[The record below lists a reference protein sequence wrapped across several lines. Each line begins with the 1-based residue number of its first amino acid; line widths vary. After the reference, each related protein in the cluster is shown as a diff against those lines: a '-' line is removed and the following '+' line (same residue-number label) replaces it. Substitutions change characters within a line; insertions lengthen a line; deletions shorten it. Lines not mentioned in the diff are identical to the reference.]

1 MTILIIII
9 ISYLIGSIQSG
20 ILIGKI
26 IYKTDVRQL
35 GSKSSG
41 ATNIQRTIGLKP
53 GILVLVLD
61 IFKGFLPII
70 FIEIFTEEN
79 IFGVM
84 SCIFLVIGHCY
95 PVFHKFK
102 GGKGVATG
110 FGSVVVLLPYIAL
123 GIPIALPIIYKTRYV
138 SLGAILG
145 CIISIF
151 LIILFVAL
159 ELLPSGSLMILFVP
173 VLIIYKHKQNIIRL
187 IQKICLK
194 TLWLQ

>member
-1 MTILIIII
+1 MTILLIII

-26 IYKTDVRQL
+26 IYKTDVRQF

-53 GILVLVLD
+53 GIFVLVLD
-61 IFKGFLPII
+61 ILKGFLPIL

-84 SCIFLVIGHCY
+84 SCIFLVLGHCY
-95 PVFHKFK
+95 PVFHKFN

-159 ELLPSGSLMILFVP
+159 ELLPSEYLMILFVP
-173 VLIIYKHKQNIIRL
+173 LLIIYKHKQNIIRL
-187 IQKICLK
+187 IQKKENKIFS
-194 TLWLQ
+194 

>member
-1 MTILIIII
+1 MTILLIII

-26 IYKTDVRQL
+26 IYKSDVRQF

-41 ATNIQRTIGLKP
+41 ATNIQRTFGLKP

-61 IFKGFLPII
+61 IFKGFLPIL

-79 IFGVM
+79 IFGIM
-84 SCIFLVIGHCY
+84 SCIFLVLGHCY

-159 ELLPSGSLMILFVP
+159 ELLPSEYLMILFVP
-173 VLIIYKHKQNIIRL
+173 LLIIYKHKQNIIRL
-187 IQKICLK
+187 IQKKENKIFS
-194 TLWLQ
+194 

>member
-1 MTILIIII
+1 MSILLIII

-26 IYKTDVRQL
+26 IYKTDVRQF

-53 GILVLVLD
+53 GIFVLVLD
-61 IFKGFLPII
+61 ILKGFLPIL

-79 IFGVM
+79 ILGVM
-84 SCIFLVIGHCY
+84 SCIFLVLGHCY

-159 ELLPSGSLMILFVP
+159 ELLPSESLIILFVP
-173 VLIIYKHKQNIIRL
+173 LLIIYKHKQNIIRL
-187 IQKICLK
+187 IQKKENKIFS
-194 TLWLQ
+194 

>member
-1 MTILIIII
+1 MTILLIII

-26 IYKTDVRQL
+26 IYKTDVRQF

-53 GILVLVLD
+53 GIFVLVLD
-61 IFKGFLPII
+61 IFKGFLPIL
-70 FIEIFTEEN
+70 FIGIFTEEN

-145 CIISIF
+145 CMISIF
-151 LIILFVAL
+151 LIILFLAL
-159 ELLPSGSLMILFVP
+159 ELLPSESLMILFVP
-173 VLIIYKHKQNIIRL
+173 LLIIYKHKQNIIRL
-187 IQKICLK
+187 IQKKENKIFS
-194 TLWLQ
+194 

>member
-1 MTILIIII
+1 MTVLLIII

-26 IYKTDVRQL
+26 IYKTDVRQF

-53 GILVLVLD
+53 GIFVLVLD
-61 IFKGFLPII
+61 ILKGFLPIL

-79 IFGVM
+79 ILGVM
-84 SCIFLVIGHCY
+84 SCIFLVLGHCY

-159 ELLPSGSLMILFVP
+159 ELLPSENLMILFVP
-173 VLIIYKHKQNIIRL
+173 LLIIYKHKQNIIRL
-187 IQKICLK
+187 IQKKENKIFS
-194 TLWLQ
+194 

>member
-1 MTILIIII
+1 MSILLIII
-9 ISYLIGSIQSG
+9 ISYLIGSLKSG

-26 IYKTDVRQL
+26 IYKTDVRQF

-53 GILVLVLD
+53 GIFVLVLD
-61 IFKGFLPII
+61 ILKGFLPIL

-79 IFGVM
+79 ILGVM
-84 SCIFLVIGHCY
+84 SCIFLVLGHCY
-95 PVFHKFK
+95 PVFYKFK

-159 ELLPSGSLMILFVP
+159 ELLPSENLMILFVP
-173 VLIIYKHKQNIIRL
+173 LLIIYKHKQNIIRL
-187 IQKICLK
+187 IQKKENKIFS
-194 TLWLQ
+194 

>member
-1 MTILIIII
+1 MTILLIII

-26 IYKTDVRQL
+26 IYKTDVRQF

-53 GILVLVLD
+53 GIFVLVLD
-61 IFKGFLPII
+61 IFKGFLPIL
-70 FIEIFTEEN
+70 FIKIFTEEN
-79 IFGVM
+79 IFGIM
-84 SCIFLVIGHCY
+84 SCIFLVLGHCY

-159 ELLPSGSLMILFVP
+159 ELLPSENLMILFVP
-173 VLIIYKHKQNIIRL
+173 LLIIYKHKQNIIRL
-187 IQKICLK
+187 IQKKENKIFS
-194 TLWLQ
+194 

>member
-1 MTILIIII
+1 MSILLIII

-26 IYKTDVRQL
+26 IYKTDVRQF

-53 GILVLVLD
+53 GIFVLVLD
-61 IFKGFLPII
+61 ILKGFLPIL

-84 SCIFLVIGHCY
+84 SCIFLVLGHCY

-159 ELLPSGSLMILFVP
+159 ELLPSEYLIILFVP
-173 VLIIYKHKQNIIRL
+173 LLIIYKHKQNIIRL
-187 IQKICLK
+187 IQKKENKIFS
-194 TLWLQ
+194 

>member
-1 MTILIIII
+1 MSILLIII

-26 IYKTDVRQL
+26 IYKTDVRQF

-53 GILVLVLD
+53 GIFVLVLD
-61 IFKGFLPII
+61 ILKGFLPIL

-84 SCIFLVIGHCY
+84 SCIFLVLGHCY

-151 LIILFVAL
+151 LTILFVAL
-159 ELLPSGSLMILFVP
+159 ELLPSEYLMILFVP
-173 VLIIYKHKQNIIRL
+173 LLIIYKHKQNIIRL
-187 IQKICLK
+187 IQKKENKIFS
-194 TLWLQ
+194 

>member
-1 MTILIIII
+1 MTVLLIII

-26 IYKTDVRQL
+26 FYKTDVRQF

-53 GILVLVLD
+53 GIFVLVLD
-61 IFKGFLPII
+61 ILKGFLPIL

-84 SCIFLVIGHCY
+84 SCIFLVLGHCY

-159 ELLPSGSLMILFVP
+159 ELLPSESLIILFVP
-173 VLIIYKHKQNIIRL
+173 LLIIYKHKQNIIRL
-187 IQKICLK
+187 IQKKENKIFS
-194 TLWLQ
+194 

>member
-26 IYKTDVRQL
+26 IYKTDVRQF

-53 GILVLVLD
+53 GIFVLVLD
-61 IFKGFLPII
+61 ILKGFLPIL

-79 IFGVM
+79 ILGVM
-84 SCIFLVIGHCY
+84 SCIFLVLGHCY

-159 ELLPSGSLMILFVP
+159 ELLPSGSLMILLVP

-187 IQKICLK
+187 IQKKENKIFS
-194 TLWLQ
+194 

>member
-1 MTILIIII
+1 MTILLIII

-26 IYKTDVRQL
+26 IYKTDVRQF

-53 GILVLVLD
+53 GIFVLILD
-61 IFKGFLPII
+61 IFKGFLPIL

-84 SCIFLVIGHCY
+84 SCIFLVLGHCY

-159 ELLPSGSLMILFVP
+159 ELLPSESLMILFVP
-173 VLIIYKHKQNIIRL
+173 LLIIYKHKQNIIRL
-187 IQKICLK
+187 IQKKENKIFS
-194 TLWLQ
+194 

>member
-1 MTILIIII
+1 MSILLIIV

-26 IYKTDVRQL
+26 IYKTDVRQF

-53 GILVLVLD
+53 GIFVLVLD
-61 IFKGFLPII
+61 IFKGFLPIL
-70 FIEIFTEEN
+70 FIKIFTEEN
-79 IFGVM
+79 IFGIM
-84 SCIFLVIGHCY
+84 SCIFLVLGHCY

-159 ELLPSGSLMILFVP
+159 ELLPSEYLMILFVP
-173 VLIIYKHKQNIIRL
+173 LLIIYKHKQNIIRL
-187 IQKICLK
+187 IQKKENKIFS
-194 TLWLQ
+194 

>member
-1 MTILIIII
+1 MTILLIII

-26 IYKTDVRQL
+26 IYKTDVRQF

-53 GILVLVLD
+53 GIFVLVLD
-61 IFKGFLPII
+61 ILKGFLPIL

-84 SCIFLVIGHCY
+84 SCIFLVLGHCY

-159 ELLPSGSLMILFVP
+159 DLLPSEYLMILFVP
-173 VLIIYKHKQNIIRL
+173 LLIIYKHKQNIIRL
-187 IQKICLK
+187 IQKKENKIFS
-194 TLWLQ
+194 

>member
-1 MTILIIII
+1 MTILLIII

-26 IYKTDVRQL
+26 IYKTDVRQF

-53 GILVLVLD
+53 GIFVLVLD
-61 IFKGFLPII
+61 IFKGFLPIL
-70 FIEIFTEEN
+70 FIGIFTEEN

-159 ELLPSGSLMILFVP
+159 ELLPSESLMILFVP
-173 VLIIYKHKQNIIRL
+173 LLIIYKHKQNIIRL
-187 IQKICLK
+187 IQKKENKIFS
-194 TLWLQ
+194 

>member
-1 MTILIIII
+1 MTILLIII

-26 IYKTDVRQL
+26 IYKTDVRQF

-53 GILVLVLD
+53 GIFVLVLD
-61 IFKGFLPII
+61 IFKGFLPIL
-70 FIEIFTEEN
+70 FIKIFTEEN
-79 IFGVM
+79 IFGIM
-84 SCIFLVIGHCY
+84 SCIFLVLGHCY

-159 ELLPSGSLMILFVP
+159 ELLPSESLIILFVP
-173 VLIIYKHKQNIIRL
+173 LLIIYKHKQNIIRL
-187 IQKICLK
+187 IQKKENKIFS
-194 TLWLQ
+194 

>member
-1 MTILIIII
+1 MTILLIII

-26 IYKTDVRQL
+26 IYKTDVRQF

-53 GILVLVLD
+53 GIFVLILD
-61 IFKGFLPII
+61 ILKGFLPIL

-79 IFGVM
+79 ILGVM
-84 SCIFLVIGHCY
+84 SCIFLVLGHCY

-159 ELLPSGSLMILFVP
+159 ELLPSENLMILFVP
-173 VLIIYKHKQNIIRL
+173 LLIIYKHKQNIIRL
-187 IQKICLK
+187 IQKKENKIFS
-194 TLWLQ
+194 

>member
-1 MTILIIII
+1 MSILLIII

-26 IYKTDVRQL
+26 IYKTDVRQF

-53 GILVLVLD
+53 GIFVLVLD
-61 IFKGFLPII
+61 ILKGFLPIL

-79 IFGVM
+79 ILGVM
-84 SCIFLVIGHCY
+84 SCIFLVLGHCY

-138 SLGAILG
+138 SIGAILG

-159 ELLPSGSLMILFVP
+159 ELLPSENLMILFVP
-173 VLIIYKHKQNIIRL
+173 LLIIYKHKQNIIRL
-187 IQKICLK
+187 IQKKENKIFS
-194 TLWLQ
+194 

>member
-1 MTILIIII
+1 MTILTIIIF
-9 ISYLIGSIQSG
+9 SYLIGSIQSG

-53 GILVLVLD
+53 GIFVLVLD

-159 ELLPSGSLMILFVP
+159 KLLPSGSLMILFVP

-187 IQKICLK
+187 IQKKENKIFS
-194 TLWLQ
+194 

>member
-1 MTILIIII
+1 MSILLIII

-26 IYKTDVRQL
+26 IYKTDVRQF

-53 GILVLVLD
+53 GIFVLVLD
-61 IFKGFLPII
+61 ILKGLLPIL

-84 SCIFLVIGHCY
+84 SCIFLVLGHCY

-159 ELLPSGSLMILFVP
+159 ELLPSENLIVLFVP
-173 VLIIYKHKQNIIRL
+173 LLIIYKHKQNIIRL
-187 IQKICLK
+187 IQKKENKIFS
-194 TLWLQ
+194 

>member
-1 MTILIIII
+1 MSIVLIII

-26 IYKTDVRQL
+26 IYKTDVRQF

-53 GILVLVLD
+53 GIFVLVLD
-61 IFKGFLPII
+61 ILKGFLPIL

-79 IFGVM
+79 ILGVM
-84 SCIFLVIGHCY
+84 SCIFLVLGHCY

-159 ELLPSGSLMILFVP
+159 ELLPSESLIILFVP
-173 VLIIYKHKQNIIRL
+173 LLIIYKHKQNIIRL
-187 IQKICLK
+187 IQKKENKIFS
-194 TLWLQ
+194 

>member
-1 MTILIIII
+1 MTVLLIII

-26 IYKTDVRQL
+26 IYKTDVRQF

-53 GILVLVLD
+53 GIFVLVLD
-61 IFKGFLPII
+61 ILKGFLPIL

-79 IFGVM
+79 ILGVM
-84 SCIFLVIGHCY
+84 SCIFLVLGHCY

-159 ELLPSGSLMILFVP
+159 ELLPSESLIILFVP
-173 VLIIYKHKQNIIRL
+173 LLIIYKHKQNIIRL
-187 IQKICLK
+187 IQKKENKIFS
-194 TLWLQ
+194 

>member
-1 MTILIIII
+1 MTILLIII

-26 IYKTDVRQL
+26 IYKTDVRQF

-53 GILVLVLD
+53 GIFVLVLD
-61 IFKGFLPII
+61 ILKGFLPIL

-79 IFGVM
+79 ILGVM
-84 SCIFLVIGHCY
+84 SCIFLVLGHCY

-159 ELLPSGSLMILFVP
+159 ELLPSENLIVLFVP
-173 VLIIYKHKQNIIRL
+173 LLIIYKHKQNIIRL
-187 IQKICLK
+187 IQKKENKIFS
-194 TLWLQ
+194 

>member
-1 MTILIIII
+1 MSIVLIII

-26 IYKTDVRQL
+26 IYKTDVRQF

-53 GILVLVLD
+53 GIFVLILD
-61 IFKGFLPII
+61 IFKGFLPIL

-84 SCIFLVIGHCY
+84 SCIFLVLGHCY

-159 ELLPSGSLMILFVP
+159 ELLPSEYLMILFVP
-173 VLIIYKHKQNIIRL
+173 LLIIYKHKQNIIRL
-187 IQKICLK
+187 IQKKENKIFS
-194 TLWLQ
+194 

>member
-1 MTILIIII
+1 MSILLIII

-26 IYKTDVRQL
+26 IYKTDVRQF

-53 GILVLVLD
+53 GIFVLVLD
-61 IFKGFLPII
+61 ILKGFLPIL

-79 IFGVM
+79 ILGVM
-84 SCIFLVIGHCY
+84 SCIFLVLGHCY

-159 ELLPSGSLMILFVP
+159 ELLPSEYLMILFVP
-173 VLIIYKHKQNIIRL
+173 LLIIYKHKQNIIRL
-187 IQKICLK
+187 IQKKENKIFS
-194 TLWLQ
+194 

>member
-1 MTILIIII
+1 MSILLIII

-26 IYKTDVRQL
+26 IYKTDVRQF

-53 GILVLVLD
+53 GIFVLVLD
-61 IFKGFLPII
+61 ILKGFLPIL

-79 IFGVM
+79 MFGVM
-84 SCIFLVIGHCY
+84 SCIFLVLGHCY

-159 ELLPSGSLMILFVP
+159 ELLPSENLMILFVP
-173 VLIIYKHKQNIIRL
+173 LLIIYKHKQNIIRL
-187 IQKICLK
+187 IQKKENKIFS
-194 TLWLQ
+194 

>member
-1 MTILIIII
+1 MTILTIIIF
-9 ISYLIGSIQSG
+9 SYLIGSIQSG

-53 GILVLVLD
+53 GIIVLVLD

-95 PVFHKFK
+95 PIFHKFK

-159 ELLPSGSLMILFVP
+159 ELLPSGSLMILLVP

-187 IQKICLK
+187 IQKKENKIFS
-194 TLWLQ
+194 

>member
-1 MTILIIII
+1 MSILLIII

-26 IYKTDVRQL
+26 IYKTDVRQF

-53 GILVLVLD
+53 GIFVLVLD
-61 IFKGFLPII
+61 ILKGFLPIL

-84 SCIFLVIGHCY
+84 SCIFLVLGHCY

-151 LIILFVAL
+151 LIILFVTL
-159 ELLPSGSLMILFVP
+159 ELLPSENLMILFVP
-173 VLIIYKHKQNIIRL
+173 LLIIYKHKQNIIRL
-187 IQKICLK
+187 IQKKENKIFS
-194 TLWLQ
+194 

>member
-1 MTILIIII
+1 MTILLIII

-26 IYKTDVRQL
+26 IYKTDVRQF

-53 GILVLVLD
+53 GIFVLVLD
-61 IFKGFLPII
+61 IFKGFLPIL

-84 SCIFLVIGHCY
+84 SCIFLVLGHCY

-110 FGSVVVLLPYIAL
+110 FGSVVVLLPYIVL

-159 ELLPSGSLMILFVP
+159 ELLPSESLMILFVP
-173 VLIIYKHKQNIIRL
+173 LLIIYKHKHNIIRL
-187 IQKICLK
+187 IQKKENKIFS
-194 TLWLQ
+194 

>member
-1 MTILIIII
+1 MTILLIII

-26 IYKTDVRQL
+26 IYKTDVRQF

-53 GILVLVLD
+53 GIFVLVLD
-61 IFKGFLPII
+61 ILKGFLPIL

-84 SCIFLVIGHCY
+84 SCIFLVLGHCY

-159 ELLPSGSLMILFVP
+159 ELLPSENLMILFVP
-173 VLIIYKHKQNIIRL
+173 LLIIYKHKQNIIRL
-187 IQKICLK
+187 IQKKENKIFS
-194 TLWLQ
+194 

>member
-1 MTILIIII
+1 MTILLIII

-26 IYKTDVRQL
+26 IYKTDVRQF

-53 GILVLVLD
+53 GIFVLVLD
-61 IFKGFLPII
+61 IFKGFLPIL

-84 SCIFLVIGHCY
+84 SCIFLVLGHCY

-110 FGSVVVLLPYIAL
+110 FGSVVVLLPYILL

-138 SLGAILG
+138 SLGAIVG

-159 ELLPSGSLMILFVP
+159 ELLPSESLMILFVP
-173 VLIIYKHKQNIIRL
+173 LLIIYKHKHNIIRL
-187 IQKICLK
+187 IQKKENKIFS
-194 TLWLQ
+194 

>member
-1 MTILIIII
+1 MTILLIII

-26 IYKTDVRQL
+26 IYKTDVRQF

-53 GILVLVLD
+53 GIFVLVLD
-61 IFKGFLPII
+61 IFKGFLPILL
-70 FIEIFTEEN
+70 IEIFTEQN

-84 SCIFLVIGHCY
+84 SCIFLVLGHCY

-123 GIPIALPIIYKTRYV
+123 GIPIAIPIIYKTRYV

-159 ELLPSGSLMILFVP
+159 ELLPSENLMILFVP
-173 VLIIYKHKQNIIRL
+173 LLIIYKHKQNIIRL
-187 IQKICLK
+187 IQKKENKIFS
-194 TLWLQ
+194 

>member
-1 MTILIIII
+1 MIILLIII

-26 IYKTDVRQL
+26 IYKTDVRQF

-53 GILVLVLD
+53 GIFVLVLD
-61 IFKGFLPII
+61 IFKGFLPIL
-70 FIEIFTEEN
+70 FIGIFTEEN
-79 IFGVM
+79 MFGVM
-84 SCIFLVIGHCY
+84 SCIFLVLGHCY

-159 ELLPSGSLMILFVP
+159 ELLPSESLMILFVP
-173 VLIIYKHKQNIIRL
+173 LLIIYKHKQNIIRL
-187 IQKICLK
+187 IQKKENKIFS
-194 TLWLQ
+194 

>member
-1 MTILIIII
+1 MSILLIII

-26 IYKTDVRQL
+26 IYKTDVRQF

-53 GILVLVLD
+53 GIFVLVLD
-61 IFKGFLPII
+61 IFKGFLPIL

-79 IFGVM
+79 ILGVM
-84 SCIFLVIGHCY
+84 SCIFLVLGHCY

-159 ELLPSGSLMILFVP
+159 ELLPSEYLMVLFVP
-173 VLIIYKHKQNIIRL
+173 LLIIYKHKQNIIRL
-187 IQKICLK
+187 IQKKENKIFS
-194 TLWLQ
+194 

>member
-1 MTILIIII
+1 MTILLIII

-26 IYKTDVRQL
+26 IYKTDVRQF

-53 GILVLVLD
+53 GIFVLVLD
-61 IFKGFLPII
+61 ILKGFLPIL

-79 IFGVM
+79 ILGVM
-84 SCIFLVIGHCY
+84 SCIFLVLGHCY

-110 FGSVVVLLPYIAL
+110 FGSVVVLLPYIVL

-138 SLGAILG
+138 SLGAIVG

-159 ELLPSGSLMILFVP
+159 ELLPSENLIILFVP
-173 VLIIYKHKQNIIRL
+173 LLIIYKHKQNIIRL
-187 IQKICLK
+187 IQKKENKIFS
-194 TLWLQ
+194 

>member
-1 MTILIIII
+1 MTILLIII

-26 IYKTDVRQL
+26 IYKTDVRQF

-53 GILVLVLD
+53 GIFVLVLD
-61 IFKGFLPII
+61 ILKGFLPIL

-84 SCIFLVIGHCY
+84 SCIFLVLGHCY

-159 ELLPSGSLMILFVP
+159 EVSPSEYLMILFVP
-173 VLIIYKHKQNIIRL
+173 LLIIYKHKQNIIRL
-187 IQKICLK
+187 IQKKENKIFS
-194 TLWLQ
+194 

>member
-1 MTILIIII
+1 MSILLIII

-26 IYKTDVRQL
+26 IYKTDVRKF

-53 GILVLVLD
+53 GIIVLVLD
-61 IFKGFLPII
+61 IFKGFLPIL

-84 SCIFLVIGHCY
+84 SCIFLVLGHCY

-159 ELLPSGSLMILFVP
+159 ELLPSESLIILFVP
-173 VLIIYKHKQNIIRL
+173 LLIIYKHKQNIIRL
-187 IQKICLK
+187 IQKKENKIFS
-194 TLWLQ
+194 

>member
-1 MTILIIII
+1 MTILLIII

-26 IYKTDVRQL
+26 IYKTDVRQF

-53 GILVLVLD
+53 GIFVLVLD
-61 IFKGFLPII
+61 ILKGFLPIL

-79 IFGVM
+79 IFGIM
-84 SCIFLVIGHCY
+84 SCIFLVLGHCY

-159 ELLPSGSLMILFVP
+159 ELLPSENLMILFVP
-173 VLIIYKHKQNIIRL
+173 LLIIYKHKQNIIRL
-187 IQKICLK
+187 IQKKENKIFS
-194 TLWLQ
+194 